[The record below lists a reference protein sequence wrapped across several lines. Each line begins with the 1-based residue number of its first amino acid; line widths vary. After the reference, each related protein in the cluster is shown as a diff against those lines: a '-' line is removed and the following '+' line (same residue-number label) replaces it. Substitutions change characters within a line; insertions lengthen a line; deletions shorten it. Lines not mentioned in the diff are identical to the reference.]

1 MPIQQRTFRRAPRRR
16 YKKQYGMSVGGSIK
30 GYGLAISANAKAN
43 YALSQL
49 NTEEK
54 VIDVSGSAGG
64 APGGSMSLLNGLVQ
78 GTSNTTRIGDS
89 VRFKNI
95 SMRVAYQGHSTE
107 DIWYRYM
114 IVRDRA
120 PNGSTASVTNVLSS
134 ASVQSHRNLDYTKR
148 FTVLSDRVLYLP
160 AGGNSVDG
168 GFTQLYLDLE
178 KITKGNKKG
187 KQKNESSISRSLNR
201 GYMV

>member
-1 MPIQQRTFRRAPRRR
+1 
-16 YKKQYGMSVGGSIK
+16 
-30 GYGLAISANAKAN
+30 
-43 YALSQL
+43 
-49 NTEEK
+49 
-54 VIDVSGSAGG
+54 
-64 APGGSMSLLNGLVQ
+64 MSLLNGLVQ

>member
-1 MPIQQRTFRRAPRRR
+1 
-16 YKKQYGMSVGGSIK
+16 
-30 GYGLAISANAKAN
+30 
-43 YALSQL
+43 
-49 NTEEK
+49 
-54 VIDVSGSAGG
+54 
-64 APGGSMSLLNGLVQ
+64 
-78 GTSNTTRIGDS
+78 
-89 VRFKNI
+89 
-95 SMRVAYQGHSTE
+95 MRVAYQGHSTE

-187 KQKNESSISRSLNR
+187 KQKNETNYGLGNAGTVADISENAYYLLMVSSAASNEPTFSWDIRLRYIDN
-201 GYMV
+201 